1 MRSVIVDTTKFTLN
15 SQTLGLLVG
24 LPKSADEL
32 VVVGHCTCLQ
42 STEEAAS
49 PLYKGLGLFTPDW
62 KRTILQSEAHFPA
75 GTKPCGILLSLPSG
89 TGEEEARSAVERISS
104 DRSIQA
110 VCQGVWYVA
119 ISMVG
124 STAFCFSSS
133 SGHLEAAEITGC
145 GVQGIL
151 STHTRLLRLQSS
163 LICHIE
169 PSKPDISGLLE
180 GVQSA
185 GTSFLL
191 QAQQIVL
198 TDDLKKSLGDILP
211 PGTES
216 PVSVQLLECVSD
228 DGPAVAPTLTIQPS
242 STRRI
247 RLTLPLDLLVLV
259 NPTSNITTVI
269 KVLKEAICSQLRAE
283 EQMLIWKSTPCS
295 IVIRH
300 RHVPTQDCPVTVLYP
315 SAPMGGSTL
324 TDSDLLDM
332 RKALHHFLGVP
343 QDCPYFR
350 HTNREYFSKITG
362 AHLVSPHAAVRYTR
376 VSDGDM
382 ATVRGNY
389 SYHHYMQDRINDDG
403 WGCAYRSLQTLWSW
417 FVYQGYTSRAP
428 PTHRQVQQALVD
440 VRDKEPSFV
449 GSREWIGSF
458 EVSTCLNQLLGI
470 QCKIHY
476 CSSGAE
482 MGSVGRLLLHHFKT
496 QWTPV
501 MIGGGVLAHTILGVD
516 YSEKTGEIRFLILDP
531 HYKDAEDIKTVV
543 DKGWCGWKPVTFW
556 NQQAHYNLCLPQR
569 PKEI

>member
-1 MRSVIVDTTKFTLN
+1 MMN
-15 SQTLGLLVG
+15 
-24 LPKSADEL
+24 
-32 VVVGHCTCLQ
+32 
-42 STEEAAS
+42 
-49 PLYKGLGLFTPDW
+49 
-62 KRTILQSEAHFPA
+62 
-75 GTKPCGILLSLPSG
+75 
-89 TGEEEARSAVERISS
+89 
-104 DRSIQA
+104 
-110 VCQGVWYVA
+110 
-119 ISMVG
+119 
-124 STAFCFSSS
+124 
-133 SGHLEAAEITGC
+133 
-145 GVQGIL
+145 
-151 STHTRLLRLQSS
+151 
-163 LICHIE
+163 
-169 PSKPDISGLLE
+169 
-180 GVQSA
+180 
-185 GTSFLL
+185 
-191 QAQQIVL
+191 
-198 TDDLKKSLGDILP
+198 
-211 PGTES
+211 ES

-362 AHLVSPHAAVRYTR
+362 AHLSPPSINHPSPSPSPQEHILLVLMQLY
-376 VSDGDM
+376 
-382 ATVRGNY
+382 AT
-389 SYHHYMQDRINDDG
+389 QE
-403 WGCAYRSLQTLWSW
+403 TLWSW

-501 MIGGGVLAHTILGVD
+501 MIG
-516 YSEKTGEIRFLILDP
+516 R
-531 HYKDAEDIKTVV
+531 
-543 DKGWCGWKPVTFW
+543 
-556 NQQAHYNLCLPQR
+556 PQR
-569 PKEI
+569 LKYVSL